1 MVKVKPKPLNVYDK
15 ITGLLGGSNLLVAL
29 DENFNFSF
37 NLFHPFDNNV
47 YRIHPSFLILSFYNS
62 V

>member
-47 YRIHPSFLILSFYNS
+47 YRIHQ
-62 V
+62 